1 MSRRVVPAMRSAL
14 VTALAATVAT
24 SCASVAG
31 APGAG
36 VVSSGFGRD
45 DRLVVRAH
53 ADVYAVAASSRH
65 VFALTAGGLLT
76 YDRLFDRWLAPSSRA
91 DEDLR
96 LSGLGTTRA
105 TVLAADPVEDAAWIG
120 VPGAV
125 LTYRPRTEQVT
136 RVPVPGQ
143 PELIAFP
150 RTRDGNAY
158 VRASGQWTRVSASGF
173 ATALPGGS
181 MNVPLE
187 PPVQLD
193 EVYRR
198 HPSLRSQLSFLLRN
212 EGVGAFSARIS
223 AATLAP
229 DRPSEVWVGTLG
241 EGLWSVDANFLQARR
256 LTYGVL
262 DDEIGAIA
270 AAGQGVWT
278 AGQGVGARAGL
289 AFVHDDLQRFAHVTS
304 RALASARGTRAFD
317 LVVQGREGWLAT
329 DRGLWRAD
337 LGAEPSGDVMRLW
350 GTPEGLPDDVVLAVL
365 PRTDGTWVGTRR
377 GLAFVRGAA
386 DAADEGSVLV
396 SEAFTGEP
404 VRALAA
410 SRDRLYVG
418 TARGLFVRGA
428 APDGAPPRLV
438 DGVVPR
444 PVAALAWHDSVLV
457 VLTDL
462 SVQLVPLG
470 GGTAGTTNGVPV
482 SEAAIRELGGG
493 LAVAIDA
500 RTIWIAGR
508 GGVLAWRRGANPG
521 VARLLRAGSELPAEV
536 TDLALGAE
544 WAWVGTRQGLVRVRR
559 ATDGGLP

>member
-1 MSRRVVPAMRSAL
+1 
-14 VTALAATVAT
+14 
-24 SCASVAG
+24 
-31 APGAG
+31 
-36 VVSSGFGRD
+36 
-45 DRLVVRAH
+45 VVRAH
-53 ADVYAVAASSRH
+53 SDVYAVAASARH

-76 YDRLFDRWLAPSSRA
+76 YDRVFDRWLAPSNRVE
-91 DEDLR
+91 EDLR

-105 TVLAADPVEDAAWIG
+105 TVIAADPVEDAAWIG

-125 LTYRPRTEQVT
+125 LIYRPRVEMVT

-150 RTRDGNAY
+150 RARDGNAY
-158 VRASGQWTRVSASGF
+158 VRASGQWTRVTAGGF

-181 MNVPLE
+181 LNVPLE

-198 HPSLRSQLSFLLRN
+198 HPSLRAQLSFLLRD
-212 EGVGAFSARIS
+212 ERVGAFSARIS
-223 AATLAP
+223 AATLSP

-262 DDEIGAIA
+262 DDEVGAVASA
-270 AAGQGVWT
+270 AQGVWT

-289 AFVHDDLQRFAHVTS
+289 AFVHDELQRFAHVTS
-304 RALASARGTRAFD
+304 RALAGARGTRTFD
-317 LVVQGREGWLAT
+317 LAVQGSAAWLAT

-337 LGAEPSGDVMRLW
+337 LGAEPSGDVMRRW
-350 GTPEGLPDDVVLAVL
+350 GTLEGLPDDVVLAVQ
-365 PRTDGTWVGTRR
+365 PRIDGTWVGTRR
-377 GLAFVRGAA
+377 GLAFVRE
-386 DAADEGSVLV
+386 DAVPGDDRAVLV
-396 SEAFTGEP
+396 SEAFRGEP

-410 SRDRLYVG
+410 AGDQLFVG
-418 TARGLFVRGA
+418 TARGLFVQRASLQGDGD
-428 APDGAPPRLV
+428 APGEAPRRV
-438 DGVVPR
+438 DGVAPR

-457 VLTDL
+457 VLTDV
-462 SVQLVPLG
+462 SVELVPLRG
-470 GGTAGTTNGVPV
+470 GPVRPAREVPV
-482 SEAAIRELGGG
+482 SEVAIRELGGG
-493 LAVAIDA
+493 LSAAIDA
-500 RTIWIAGR
+500 RTVWIAGR

-521 VARLLRAGSELPAEV
+521 SARLLRAGGELPAEV
-536 TDLALGAE
+536 TDLALSAQ

>member
-1 MSRRVVPAMRSAL
+1 MACAIG
-14 VTALAATVAT
+14 A
-24 SCASVAG
+24 CASVAG

-36 VVSSGFGRD
+36 LVSSGAGRD

-53 ADVYAVAASSRH
+53 ADVYAVAASARH
-65 VFALTAGGLLT
+65 VFALTSGGLLT
-76 YDRLFDRWLAPSSRA
+76 YDRVFERWLAPSNRS

-105 TVLAADPVEDAAWIG
+105 TVLAADPVEEAAWIG

-125 LTYRPRTEQVT
+125 LIYRPRVEQVT

-150 RTRDGNAY
+150 RARDGNAY
-158 VRASGQWTRVSASGF
+158 VRASGQWTRISAGGF

-181 MNVPLE
+181 MNVSLE
-187 PPVQLD
+187 APVQLD

-198 HPSLRSQLSFLLRN
+198 HPSLRSQLAFLLR
-212 EGVGAFSARIS
+212 EEAVGAFSARIS
-223 AATLAP
+223 AATLSP

-241 EGLWSVDANFLQARR
+241 EGMWSVDANMLQGRR

-262 DDEIGAIA
+262 DDDIGALA
-270 AAGQGVWT
+270 AAGDGVWS

-289 AFVHDDLQRFAHVTS
+289 AFVHDDLQRFTHVTS
-304 RALASARGTRAFD
+304 RALASVRGLRAFD
-317 LVVQGREGWLAT
+317 LAVQGRGAWLAS

-337 LGAEPSGDVMRLW
+337 LSVEPSGEAMRRW
-350 GTPEGLPDDVVLAVL
+350 GTAEGLPDDVALTVL

-377 GLAFVRGAA
+377 GLAFVRAA
-386 DAADEGSVLV
+386 PDAGDERAVRV

-410 SRDRLYVG
+410 SREQLYVG
-418 TARGLFVRGA
+418 TTRGLFVQQA
-428 APDGAPPRLV
+428 VPDGAPPQLV
-438 DGVVPR
+438 EGVLPR
-444 PVAALAWHDSVLV
+444 PVSALAWHDSLLV
-457 VLTDL
+457 VLTDV
-462 SVQLVPLG
+462 SVQLVSLG
-470 GGTAGTTNGVPV
+470 AGTARTPGTVPV
-482 SEAAIRELGGG
+482 SDAAIRELGGG
-493 LAVAIDA
+493 LAVAVDA

-521 VARLLRAGSELPAEV
+521 VARLLRAGSELPGEV
-536 TDLALGAE
+536 TDLVLTAE